1 MSKEKLLKLS
11 LYLFIASLIV
21 FVINY
26 FFYHFVTDTGISLT
40 WNEEPGKPFVAN
52 MIAMLGVLLLSY
64 SILCLIITFVFY
76 SKKDK

>member
-11 LYLFIASLIV
+11 LYLFIVSLIV

-52 MIAMLGVLLLSY
+52 MIEMLGVLLLSY
-64 SILCLIITFVFY
+64 NILCLIITFMFY